1 MSGSVASRVRRR
13 LQDYWALIK
22 SLQTG
27 LLLFSGIAG
36 FASARCPV
44 TSAETILALMG
55 SLFLAIS
62 GSTVLNMVFDRDID
76 SLMERTAHRPL
87 PAGRLGVFE
96 AALLGVGLSG
106 SGLLWSFQ
114 LSALYGIVVLAGLF
128 FDVVVYTLWL
138 KRRTPWS
145 ILWGGV
151 SGGMPILAGRVLA
164 VGSIDFLGLL
174 LALAILMWIP
184 THIMTFS
191 VKYQEEYAN
200 AGVPVFPNS
209 YGLGTT
215 RAIIAAS
222 TVATVSIMFL
232 VGMVLGQYWAYMAV
246 LLILGGI
253 LMGMAAATLIQPS
266 FRLNSAL
273 FKLASLFMLGALGL
287 VVLG

>member
-1 MSGSVASRVRRR
+1 MSGSVASLVRCR

-44 TSAETILALMG
+44 TSPEAILALMG

-96 AALLGVGLSG
+96 AAFLGVGLSG
-106 SGLLWSFQ
+106 LGLLWSFQ
-114 LSALYGIVVLAGLF
+114 LSALYGIVVFAGLF

-145 ILWGGV
+145 ILWGGI

-266 FRLNSAL
+266 LRLNSAL

>member
-1 MSGSVASRVRRR
+1 MSGSVASLVRCR

-44 TSAETILALMG
+44 TSPEAILALMG

-96 AALLGVGLSG
+96 AAFLGVGLSG
-106 SGLLWSFQ
+106 LGLLWSFQ
-114 LSALYGIVVLAGLF
+114 LSALYGIVVFAGLF

-145 ILWGGV
+145 ILWGGI

-184 THIMTFS
+184 THIMTFG
-191 VKYQEEYAN
+191 VKYQEEYVS

-266 FRLNSAL
+266 LRLNSAL